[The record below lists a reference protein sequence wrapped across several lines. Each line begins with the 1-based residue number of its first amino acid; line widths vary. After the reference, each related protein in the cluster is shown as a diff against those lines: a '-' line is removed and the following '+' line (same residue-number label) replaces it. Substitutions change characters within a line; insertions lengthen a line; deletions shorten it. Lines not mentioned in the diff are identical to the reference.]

1 MKYKNLKMTHRDR
14 TAGKTFRHLQIQPQ
28 RNELTNKKNFKK
40 KKKKK
45 KKRKPT
51 KTKKKKK
58 AEKSKV
64 PLVRALIKPARLPL
78 KSWKTSSTVLGIGC
92 GIPSI
97 HYLSI
102 SVSLSLRVSIFN
114 SIPQIQS
121 ESKNADILG

>member
-28 RNELTNKKNFKK
+28 RNELTKFAK
-40 KKKKK
+40 
-45 KKRKPT
+45 

>member
-28 RNELTNKKNFKK
+28 RNELTKFAK

-45 KKRKPT
+45 KKRKT
-51 KTKKKKK
+51 TQTKKKKK